1 MVKSSLKPLGLF
13 VLNIV
18 ILSSAWADGLDQA
31 RTVLEKFQTQLL
43 TVIPVVAVIALIL
56 LGVGYATNFVEKDT
70 FVKWGIGLI
79 IAGSATAITQMFF
92 GNQN

>member
-1 MVKSSLKPLGLF
+1 M
-13 VLNIV
+13 LNILV
-18 ILSSAWADGLDQA
+18 LSPAWADGLEQA
-31 RTVLEKFQTQLL
+31 KTVLETFQNQLL

-79 IAGSATAITQMFF
+79 IAGSAGPITTLFF